1 MEAINDGADSR
12 HVRDYLAVIWQ
23 KKLICLFVF
32 ILVTSVGFFVVLR
45 VLKPMYQAR
54 ARISIERLRAP
65 LSEQSGYAGEA
76 FYQTQYEIIGST
88 NVAALAA
95 YKLGRSESPEQAKAD
110 RQAETIR
117 RAVSIQPETNNRVV
131 RISTRQRDPQ
141 VAAALV
147 NRVVD
152 SYIEFARAN
161 EEALAKRRQKEL
173 QDQINILELDV
184 SSLRETIDEFMKDRN
199 LQEQRQQ
206 ELMLTKRIN
215 ALVEAQIPAKVA
227 AETSLKEY
235 NELKEEYDSG
245 DDLVTNV
252 KSAQADRIDAQI
264 RDIET
269 EMHLMGVGKTEQAL
283 ESDAR
288 YLRYRELKEQHKRE
302 YSDVM
307 AKAQRDANDRELERA
322 ENAME
327 RNVKIEETY
336 ERQLAEVRTKVDE
349 LVKGLTA
356 LARYEEL
363 RKELANYM
371 SMRDGLKQQLLM
383 ARLSDDMAVL
393 NIQVLDEA
401 QPPSEPAYPNK
412 TQLSL
417 VVVILALMSSLG
429 LVFFLDYMDRTIRKP
444 EDIEQGL
451 RMPFLGFVP
460 GAHFANNNSFRQ
472 EKVILTDPTSGPAE
486 SYRKV
491 RAKLNVY
498 RAESHARTFV
508 ITSTTAGEGKTSLST
523 NLAISFAQS
532 NLNVL
537 LIDADMRHPKVHEI
551 FGLERVPGLGD
562 HLDGECAWE
571 SAVRSVG
578 ISGLS
583 IIAAG
588 TGGSRSAELLE
599 NPRFDELLTQV
610 REKYDVIVIDSPPV
624 LGVADATVL
633 CNAADA
639 TLFVIQACQN
649 SMWLIKRARMEL
661 KAAGATVVGAVLN
674 RVRSQR
680 GNYYYYHRY
689 YPKKT

>member
-1 MEAINDGADSR
+1 MEAATDGADSR
-12 HVRDYLAVIWQ
+12 HVSDYLAVIWQ
-23 KKLICLFVF
+23 RKLICLFVF
-32 ILVTSVGFFVVLR
+32 VLVASVGLFVVLK
-45 VLKPMYQAR
+45 VLKPSYQAR

-76 FYQTQYEIIGST
+76 FYQTQYEIIGSS

-110 RQAETIR
+110 GQAETIR
-117 RAVSIQPETNNRVV
+117 RAVVVKPETNNRVV
-131 RISTRQRDPQ
+131 RISTRQRDPR

-147 NRVVD
+147 NKVVD
-152 SYIEFARAN
+152 AYIEFARAN
-161 EEALAKRRQKEL
+161 EEAIAKRRQKEM
-173 QDQINILELDV
+173 QDQINILELDI
-184 SSLRETIDEFMKDRN
+184 SSLRQTIDEFTRDRN

-215 ALVEAQIPAKVA
+215 ALVGAQIPAKVA
-227 AETSLKEY
+227 AETALKEY
-235 NELKEEYDSG
+235 NDLKETYDSG
-245 DDLVTNV
+245 EDLVDNV
-252 KSAQADRIDAQI
+252 RSAEADRIDSQI

-269 EMHLMGVGKTEQAL
+269 EIHLMGVGKTLLAL

-288 YLRYRELKEQHKRE
+288 YLRYKELKEQYKRE

-307 AKAQRDANDRELERA
+307 AKAQRDMNLRELERA
-322 ENAME
+322 KHAME
-327 RNVKIEETY
+327 RNAKIEEAY
-336 ERQLAEVRTKVDE
+336 ERQLAEVRTKVAE
-349 LVKGLTA
+349 LVKGRTEF
-356 LARYEEL
+356 ARYEEL
-363 RKELANYM
+363 RKELGNHM
-371 SMRDGLKQQLLM
+371 GMRDNLKQQLLM

-401 QPPSEPAYPNK
+401 RPPSKPARPDK
-412 TQLSL
+412 AQLSI
-417 VVVILALMSSLG
+417 VVVVLALMSSLG
-429 LVFFLDYMDRTIRKP
+429 LAFFLDYMDRTIRKP

-460 GAHFANNNSFRQ
+460 GTHFANNNSFRQ

-486 SYRKV
+486 SYRKI

-498 RAESHARTFV
+498 RGESHARTFV

-532 NLNVL
+532 SLNVL

-551 FGLERVPGLGD
+551 FGLDRIPGLGD
-562 HLDGECAWE
+562 YLDGECTWE
-571 SAVRSVG
+571 NAVRSVG

-583 IIAAG
+583 VIAAG

-599 NPRFDELLTQV
+599 SPRFNELLS
-610 REKYDVIVIDSPPV
+610 RSKEKYDIIVIDSPPV

-633 CNAADA
+633 CNATDA
-639 TLFVIQACQN
+639 TIFVIQASQN
-649 SMWLIKRARMEL
+649 SKWLIKRARMEL
-661 KAAGATVVGAVLN
+661 RAADAKVVGAVLN